1 MKQAEIW
8 WASLPEP
15 LGSEPGGRRPVLI
28 VSSDHFNQSAIQTVV
43 LLVITTNLK
52 LANMP
57 GNVFI
62 TKEESGLPRDAVINI
77 TQITTADKSF
87 LTERVRRLDH
97 ELFSL
102 VKDGLRLLLPIEN

>member
-1 MKQAEIW
+1 MKRGEIW

-28 VSSDHFNQSAIQTVV
+28 VSSDEYNQSAIKTVTVV
-43 LLVITTNLK
+43 VITTNLK

-57 GNVFI
+57 GNVFVN
-62 TKEESGLPRDAVINI
+62 TKESGLARDAVINI

-87 LTERVRRLDH
+87 LTECVGALYADAF
-97 ELFSL
+97 ELVL
-102 VKDGLRLLLPIEN
+102 HGLQLLIPR